1 MHPHNVLS
9 SEATGETQ
17 ERSDRYF
24 HVDILQDKAR
34 AGIKLKTSHTG
45 TYIAGIERNSEME
58 KWNVRCAKTF
68 PEDQVRNGDQIIYIN
83 KECDHSKFGR
93 IKMRDSS

>member
-1 MHPHNVLS
+1 M
-9 SEATGETQ
+9 
-17 ERSDRYF
+17 
-24 HVDILQDKAR
+24 DILQDKAR

-58 KWNVRCAKTF
+58 QWSVRCAKTF

-93 IKMRDSS
+93 IIDEDERLFMIIKRVTGKGK